1 MRTAE
6 QQNKLNTARINST
19 ERLPQIDLHPW
30 LFGDRAARLHVARDI
45 ADACARY
52 GFFYLYRHGVPES
65 LRAGGFEA
73 ADRFFAMPLDKRMAC
88 RPTAARQ
95 NRGYQPMGD
104 THRPGIPA
112 DLRET
117 FDMGYPMAADDP
129 DVLAGLPFH
138 AANNWPADL
147 PGFRRAVE
155 ALFFSKLDCG
165 WHVLRAMAVAL
176 GADENFFVGQCDKPY
191 TNMRLTHYPPQA
203 PQPDAGI
210 GASAHS
216 DRGIITLLLNDG
228 NGGLHVET
236 ADGDWIDAPPDA
248 EAIIV
253 NVGDLMTRW
262 SNGRF
267 RSAIHRV
274 VNETG
279 YERYSIPQF
288 HHPSYRAV
296 IDPSKL
302 PGVSQPLYEAVVAG
316 EFVARGLQR
325 DRKTWSDA
333 GELPAA
339 VAATA

>member
-6 QQNKLNTARINST
+6 QQNALNTARISST

-30 LFGDRAARLHVARDI
+30 LFGDRAARLQVARRI

-52 GFFYLYRHGVPES
+52 GFFYLYRHNVPDA
-65 LRAGGFEA
+65 LRQGGFEA
-73 ADRFFAMPLDKRMAC
+73 AERFFAMPVDKRMAC

-95 NRGYQPMGD
+95 IRGYQPLGD
-104 THRPGIPA
+104 TKRPGIPA
-112 DLRET
+112 DLKES
-117 FDMGYPMAADDP
+117 FDMGFPLAADDP

-138 AANNWPADL
+138 STNSWPADL
-147 PGFRRAVE
+147 PGFRRAIE
-155 ALFFSKLDCG
+155 ALYFSKLECG
-165 WHVLRAMAVAL
+165 RHVLRAMALAL
-176 GADENFFVGQCDKPY
+176 GADENFFVGQCEKPY
-191 TNMRLTHYPPQA
+191 TNMRLVHYPPQD

-216 DRGIITLLLNDG
+216 DRGIITLLLNDS

-236 ADGDWIDAPPDA
+236 ANGDWIDAPPDPQ
-248 EAIIV
+248 AIIV

-279 YERYSIPQF
+279 HERYSIPQF

-296 IDPSKL
+296 VDPAQL
-302 PGVSQPLYEAVVAG
+302 PGAGTIRYEPVVAG
-316 EFVARGLQR
+316 EFVAHGLQR
-325 DRKTWSDA
+325 DRKSWSEA
-333 GELPAA
+333 AAETAPAA
-339 VAATA
+339 